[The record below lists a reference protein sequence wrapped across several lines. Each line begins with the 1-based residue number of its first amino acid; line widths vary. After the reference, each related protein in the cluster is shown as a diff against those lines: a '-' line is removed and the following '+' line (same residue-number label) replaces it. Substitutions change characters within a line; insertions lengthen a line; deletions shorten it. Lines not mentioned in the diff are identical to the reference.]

1 VSVSPNETELNRA
14 SFENE
19 FVSFKQIEG
28 RGKMENTL
36 KRTYGT
42 GHIPIDLRGPQ
53 GNVYAIMGQ
62 ARMTAR
68 DLCWTEEQTKAL
80 MDEMTAKKK
89 YVEVLEVFATKFG
102 DLFTLYRDEE
112 DYEAALEEYEDGS
125 SDEDEETDD
134 EDEDEDEDDGV
145 IARLGAVIAR
155 LNGTG
160 A

>member
-1 VSVSPNETELNRA
+1 
-14 SFENE
+14 
-19 FVSFKQIEG
+19 
-28 RGKMENTL
+28 MENTL

-42 GHIPIDLRGPQ
+42 GHIPIDLSGPQ
-53 GNVYAIMGQ
+53 GNVYAIIGQ

-89 YVEVLEVFATKFG
+89 YVEVLEVFEAKFG

-112 DYEAALEEYEDGS
+112 DYEAALEEEEDES
-125 SDEDEETDD
+125 SDDD
-134 EDEDEDEDDGV
+134 EDDEEDE
-145 IARLGAVIAR
+145 IARVRSAIAR
-155 LNGTG
+155 INERRTTG

>member
-1 VSVSPNETELNRA
+1 MVSPTKQFEAIA

-42 GHIPIDLRGPQ
+42 GHIPIDLSGPQ
-53 GNVYAIMGQ
+53 GNVYAIIGQ

-68 DLCWTEEQTKAL
+68 DLCWTEEMTKAL
-80 MDEMTAKKK
+80 MNEMMEKKK

-134 EDEDEDEDDGV
+134 EE
-145 IARLGAVIAR
+145 
-155 LNGTG
+155 
-160 A
+160 